1 MDTTPGS
8 AQQSLEK
15 SLPIA
20 IKPLSGLG
28 GGGGG
33 GVVLPQRRSRVILR
47 ASCNSAGDSE

>member
-33 GVVLPQRRSRVILR
+33 GGGSSTTPLARDFARVL
-47 ASCNSAGDSE
+47 

>member
-33 GVVLPQRRSRVILR
+33 WFFHNAAR
-47 ASCNSAGDSE
+47 A

>member
-28 GGGGG
+28 GGGWFFHNAA
-33 GVVLPQRRSRVILR
+33 R
-47 ASCNSAGDSE
+47 A

>member
-33 GVVLPQRRSRVILR
+33 GSSTTPLARDFARVL
-47 ASCNSAGDSE
+47 

>member
-15 SLPIA
+15 YLPIA

-28 GGGGG
+28 GGGGWFFHNAA
-33 GVVLPQRRSRVILR
+33 R
-47 ASCNSAGDSE
+47 A

>member
-28 GGGGG
+28 GGGG
-33 GVVLPQRRSRVILR
+33 VVLPQRRSRVILR